1 MLIINTI
8 AALMGLKNG
17 HHLAIGEE
25 EYNDILEN
33 CDNDET
39 LANAAVRFGFG
50 IALIINIIEILALIL
65 ITKAFIGFE
74 NTIITFLLTEA
85 ITTIILVIKGFAEGI
100 DEE

>member
-33 CDNDET
+33 CDNDEI

-50 IALIINIIEILALIL
+50 VALIINVIEILALIL

-74 NTIITFLLTEA
+74 NTIIAFLLTET

>member
-25 EYNDILEN
+25 EYNNVLEN

-39 LANAAVRFGFG
+39 LANVAVRFGFG
-50 IALIINIIEILALIL
+50 VALIINVIEILALIL

-74 NTIITFLLTEA
+74 NTIIAFLITEV
-85 ITTIILVIKGFAEGI
+85 ITTIILVIKGFTEGMN
-100 DEE
+100 EE

>member
-17 HHLAIGEE
+17 HHIAIGEE
-25 EYNDILEN
+25 EYNSVLED
-33 CDNDET
+33 CDNDEA

-50 IALIINIIEILALIL
+50 IALIVNVIEILAIIL

-74 NTIITFLLTEA
+74 NTLIAFLLTEA
-85 ITTIILVIKGFAEGI
+85 ITTIILVIKGFTEGMN
-100 DEE
+100 EE

>member
-25 EYNDILEN
+25 EYNNVLEN

-74 NTIITFLLTEA
+74 NSMIAFLLTEV
-85 ITTIILVIKGFAEGI
+85 ITTIILVLKGFAEGMN
-100 DEE
+100 EE

>member
-33 CDNDET
+33 CDDDET

-50 IALIINIIEILALIL
+50 IALIINVIEILALIL

-74 NTIITFLLTEA
+74 NTIISFLLTEA